1 MGSSTRSTPAAPAEP
16 LGERALV
23 ALARALTPLAAAL
36 LCVPA
41 VRRRLRARAL
51 AAWSAEQAPLV
62 VCYGNINR
70 SPFAA
75 ELLRARTGRPVRST
89 GLYRAPGRPSPAAS
103 VACAR
108 ALGVDLSGHRSSV
121 LELRGAERGQALFV
135 FDLENV
141 ARIAWRWPPALR
153 RVRLL
158 GALAE
163 DGELIVPDPHGRGR
177 EALEQA
183 FARIAEI
190 VEELSGVVG
199 GQAPR

>member
-1 MGSSTRSTPAAPAEP
+1 MSSSTRSTPPVPAESP
-16 LGERALV
+16 GERALV

-36 LCVPA
+36 MGAPA

-51 AAWSAEQAPLV
+51 AAWRADRAPLL

-75 ELLRARTGRPVRST
+75 QLARARTGRRVDSS
-89 GLYRAPGRPSPAAS
+89 GLYRASGRSAPPAS

-108 ALGVDLSGHRSSV
+108 THGVELGDHSSSV
-121 LELRGAERGQALFV
+121 LELRGAGRERTLFV

-153 RVRLL
+153 RVQLF
-158 GALAE
+158 GALSE
-163 DGELIVPDPHGRGR
+163 HGQLIVPDPHGRGQ
-177 EALEQA
+177 EALEAA
-183 FARIAEI
+183 FGRIAEI
-190 VEELSGVVG
+190 IDGLAEDRRDGS
-199 GQAPR
+199 